1 MVIDVIYNITLLL
14 SLTVIYAVYPLK
26 LDTKVTIEVRIVQGL
41 ALAVVGI
48 LIMSRPAVLF
58 EGLVFDG
65 RTVLL
70 GVAGFFFGTIPTAI
84 GVVFMVIYRLMM
96 GGSGLKTGIFT
107 IICSSLIGLYWRHR
121 RYFAV
126 INKNNATGEIY
137 LVALII
143 HVISIIGFLFL
154 PRNQWATAYK
164 AMTFSF
170 LIIYP
175 IAFYLLTMLLLIQR
189 NKMRMTEELSL
200 SKKRFTTMF
209 EQAPIGLFLIDIN
222 NLEIVETNPA
232 FLKLIGKEN
241 AYFEKLT
248 LENIS
253 YKKDFKKEKHYI
265 DDLLSGKKKI
275 VRFDKILKRD
285 NLSDLWTNLSL
296 TLLQNEKGKEVQLL
310 GIIANIDE
318 RKKMEEELLYAT
330 THDRLT
336 NIYNRSMFEKLLI
349 DFDDEKYYP
358 LTIATGDVNGLKI
371 VNDAFGRP
379 QGDMILV
386 EIAQKISAE
395 IEGYGYC
402 GRISG
407 DQFALL
413 LPNTD
418 EKRGWQLIAS
428 LKEKGKFK
436 VQNLEISVTF
446 GLAVK
451 KSKDEDINE
460 IVTQAEN
467 VMIRS
472 KLAESPSAR
481 SKAVNTIINTLH
493 EKSRREELHSRRVS
507 ALSIRIGQELALNS
521 KEINDLKTVS
531 LLHDIG
537 KIAIDKSILEKNKEL
552 TETEWEVVKRH
563 PETGWRILGTVGEL
577 GELANCVL
585 THHERIDGSGYPQG
599 LKGEEIPLYARII
612 AVADA
617 FDAMTAPRSYRK
629 AISDVAAAKELKKY
643 AGKQFDKNLAHIFVE
658 KVLEISWED
667 L

>member
-1 MVIDVIYNITLLL
+1 M
-14 SLTVIYAVYPLK
+14 
-26 LDTKVTIEVRIVQGL
+26 G
-41 ALAVVGI
+41 VGI
-48 LIMSRPAVLF
+48 YQTRKGNKRGAVNNFVGF

-65 RTVLL
+65 RTILL
-70 GVAGFFFGTIPTAI
+70 GVAGFFFGTIPTVI
-84 GVVFMVIYRLMM
+84 GVVCMITYRLMM
-96 GGSGLKTGIFT
+96 GGSGLKTGIYT

-121 RYFAV
+121 RYFIV
-126 INKNNATGEIY
+126 INKDDTTGEIY
-137 LVALII
+137 VVGLII
-143 HVISIIGFLFL
+143 HLVSILGFLFL
-154 PRNQWATAYK
+154 PKDQWAIAYK
-164 AMTFSF
+164 EMTFSF

-189 NKMRMTEELSL
+189 NRMRMTEELSL
-200 SKKRFTTMF
+200 SKKRFATMF

-222 NLEIVETNPA
+222 DLEIVETNVA

-241 AYFEKLT
+241 TYFEKLT

-253 YKKDFKKEKHYI
+253 YKKDFKKEKKYI
-265 DDLLSGKKKI
+265 EDLLAGKKEI
-275 VRFDKILKRD
+275 VHFDKILKRD
-285 NLSDLWTNLSL
+285 NLDDLWTNLSL
-296 TLLQNEKGKEVQLL
+296 TLLQNDKGKDVQLL
-310 GIIANIDE
+310 GIMANIDE
-318 RKKMEEELLYAT
+318 RKKVEEKLLYAT
-330 THDRLT
+330 THDKLT
-336 NIYNRSMFEKLLI
+336 NIYNRSMFEKLINDL
-349 DFDDEKYYP
+349 DNEKFYP

-371 VNDAFGRP
+371 VNDAFGRQ
-379 QGDMILV
+379 QGDLLLV
-386 EIAQKISAE
+386 EIAQKIKSE
-395 IEGYGYC
+395 IEGKGYC

-418 EKRGWQLIAS
+418 EKNGWQFIAN
-428 LKEKGKFK
+428 LKEKEKFK
-436 VQNLEISVTF
+436 VQNLEVSVTF

-451 KSKDEDINE
+451 KCKSEDINE
-460 IVTQAEN
+460 IITQAEN

-507 ALSIRIGQELALNS
+507 ALSVRLGQELSLNS

-537 KIAIDKSILEKNKEL
+537 KIAIDKSILEKKKEL
-552 TETEWEVVKRH
+552 TEAEWEAVKRH

-585 THHERIDGSGYPQG
+585 THHERIDGTGYPQG
-599 LKGEEIPLYARII
+599 LKGDEIPLYARII

-629 AISDVAAAKELKKY
+629 AICDVAAAKELKRC
-643 AGKQFDKNLAHIFVE
+643 AGKQFDKKLAHLFVE